1 MSIEV
6 KDVVIVGTGP
16 AGLTAAIYCARASL
30 KPVIYAGLQHGGQL
44 TTTTDVENF
53 PGFENGIMGP
63 KLMADMTAQ
72 AERFGTEVLYEM
84 VTKVDLSGD
93 IKKLWLGDTEVHAKA
108 VIISTGATA
117 RTLGLANEKELMGRG
132 LSTCATCD
140 GFFYRGKKVA
150 VIGGGDSAM
159 EEASYLA
166 KLADEVYLIHRRDY
180 FRASEIMVDRAKADP
195 KIKFMVPYGVTETL
209 YNDMGLTGIKLKNTE
224 TGKEEDLMI
233 DGLFYAIGHNPNSEV
248 FKPYVDTDEHGYIV
262 VNDFT
267 KTKTPGVF
275 AAGDIADPNFKQAIT
290 AAGMGCQAAIQ
301 AQHYIENLS

>member
-44 TTTTDVENF
+44 TTTTEVENF

-72 AERFGTEVLYEM
+72 AERFGTEIVYEM
-84 VTKVDLSGD
+84 VTKVDFSQK

-117 RTLGLANEKELMGRG
+117 RTLGLENEKELMGRG

-150 VIGGGDSAM
+150 VVGGGDSAM

-166 KLADEVYLIHRRDY
+166 KLADEVHLIHRRDY
-180 FRASEIMVDRAKADP
+180 FRASEIMIDRAKADP
-195 KIKFMVPYGVTETL
+195 KIKFKVPFEVTETL
-209 YNDMGLTGIKLKNTE
+209 FDNMGLTGIKVKNIE
-224 TGKEEDLMI
+224 SGEEEEI
-233 DGLFYAIGHNPNSEV
+233 KVDGLFYAIGHNPNSEI

-267 KTKTPGVF
+267 KTKTEGVF

-301 AQHYIENLS
+301 AQHYIEALA